1 MQSYVQDQDSLN
13 VGSKLPELGISGL
26 EFGKK
31 LLLFEIDAFEFVK
44 MQTFVYKQNSL
55 HSRSKLPDLCIFG
68 PEFENLSPY
77 LKSALSDLLEM
88 NC

>member
-1 MQSYVQDQDSLN
+1 
-13 VGSKLPELGISGL
+13 
-26 EFGKK
+26 
-31 LLLFEIDAFEFVK
+31 
-44 MQTFVYKQNSL
+44 MQTFVYKQKSL
-55 HSRSKLPDLCIFG
+55 HSGPNLPDLCIFG

>member
-1 MQSYVQDQDSLN
+1 
-13 VGSKLPELGISGL
+13 
-26 EFGKK
+26 
-31 LLLFEIDAFEFVK
+31 
-44 MQTFVYKQNSL
+44 MQTFVHKQNSVN
-55 HSRSKLPDLCIFG
+55 SGPKVPDLCIVG